1 MSKTDRYHVL
11 PTPTTL
17 QYFVRQ
23 LNASLPPSNQSACI
37 KRERFFADVG
47 YFAGAMAAVA
57 VAGGIKYEQL
67 QAPSAGSGG
76 GHLASAT
83 AVGATSLQSGGC
95 SGGGADGSSNLTVT
109 HLGPSFLAHRASC
122 AGTSSPTHP
131 PSSLSPPPPAG
142 LPNSKAKNI
151 KYAVGAEHH
160 MLANM
165 YKPNSMGS

>member
-1 MSKTDRYHVL
+1 
-11 PTPTTL
+11 
-17 QYFVRQ
+17 
-23 LNASLPPSNQSACI
+23 
-37 KRERFFADVG
+37 
-47 YFAGAMAAVA
+47 MAAVA

-67 QAPSAGSGG
+67 QAPTAAS
-76 GHLASAT
+76 GHLPSAT
-83 AVGATSLQSGGC
+83 ALGATSLQPGGC

-142 LPNSKAKNI
+142 LPNSKVKNI

-165 YKPNSMGS
+165 YKPNSMGKKICSASDAEYYFTVIFLHFTSCVLSFYYIYVHCIYFNQF

>member
-1 MSKTDRYHVL
+1 
-11 PTPTTL
+11 
-17 QYFVRQ
+17 
-23 LNASLPPSNQSACI
+23 
-37 KRERFFADVG
+37 
-47 YFAGAMAAVA
+47 MAAVA

-67 QAPSAGSGG
+67 QAPTAAS
-76 GHLASAT
+76 GHLPSAT
-83 AVGATSLQSGGC
+83 ALGATSLQPGGC

-142 LPNSKAKNI
+142 LPNSKVKNI
-151 KYAVGAEHH
+151 EYAVGAEHH

-165 YKPNSMGS
+165 YKPNSMGKQETSHFCCNLFNCDNFALLLFCINFLLYQCSLHYLPLF